1 MAPGSIIH
9 IARYLCIYIVKR
21 GYKALSVTKGYY
33 VTVVNVVYIEV
44 RWNDV
49 LIRRIYANMTLII
62 G

>member
-1 MAPGSIIH
+1 MNMM
-9 IARYLCIYIVKR
+9 YVYNDIYIVKR

-44 RWNDV
+44 RWYGV
-49 LIRRIYANMTLII
+49 LIRRIYAIMSLII

>member
-1 MAPGSIIH
+1 MCMMYVYNGV
-9 IARYLCIYIVKR
+9 YIVKR

-44 RWNDV
+44 RWYGV
-49 LIRRIYANMTLII
+49 LIRRIYAIMTLII